1 MIVRS
6 MPMGCSFKWLTT
18 YLTTDPKA
26 QTAERVAFTH
36 TINLA
41 YDDVGSAVD
50 TMLHTYRDR
59 DLLKAEAGI
68 RRGGSSVE
76 KPVKHVS
83 LAWHVSE
90 RPTQAVMIEAA
101 TSYLRAMGW
110 QDHECL
116 VVGHTDK
123 KHPHIHLMIN
133 VIHPER
139 GTRLNDSYER
149 RRAQNWALDY
159 ERARG
164 QIWCPERLKPV
175 AEREPSPPRNVW
187 EWLKAIDDPGRMGIG
202 STSHPSKIE
211 YDAPS
216 RQWRGEEWQ
225 HLKQQQKEERLA
237 FFDGGKAAYRAARL
251 QAYRDVRAT
260 YRRDWADLHALRR
273 AGAPKMLVA
282 EVRAAI
288 ADRQTV
294 SLTESAKRAAQ
305 DLRHARDDAYRALLE
320 GQKVARAE
328 LIDWQE
334 QGFISPHLVQP
345 IPGRATSETAQAA
358 SPPPAT
364 APSPSVPSPTAP
376 AWAAQAGMVAQQR
389 SANRWLDR
397 AVDRLARA
405 AVAPQPES
413 GRGRLAAAHERLQKE
428 TTQPDKSV
436 RVPGIGPDR

>member
-6 MPMGCSFKWLTT
+6 MPMGRSFKWLAT

-59 DLLKAEAGI
+59 DLLKAEAGT

-90 RPTQAVMIEAA
+90 RPTQAVMIVAA

-149 RRAQNWALDY
+149 RRAQGWALDY
-159 ERARG
+159 ERAHG
-164 QIWCPERLKPV
+164 QVWCAERLKPV
-175 AEREPSPPRNVW
+175 AERAPSPPRNVW
-187 EWLKAIDDPGRMGIG
+187 QQLQAIDGIG
-202 STSHPSKIE
+202 HDAGHVRDRPLDIDYE
-211 YDAPS
+211 APS
-216 RQWRGEEWQ
+216 RVWRGQEWQ

-251 QAYRDVRAT
+251 QAYRDVRAA

-294 SLTESAKRAAQ
+294 SLGERARTAAQ
-305 DLRHARDDAYRALLE
+305 DLRHARDDAYRALLD
-320 GQKVARAE
+320 GQKAARAE
-328 LIDWQE
+328 LIDRQE

-345 IPGRATSETAQAA
+345 SPGRATPEIAQEA

-364 APSPSVPSPTAP
+364 VPPPSVPSPTAP

-397 AVDRLARA
+397 AVGRLAQA

-413 GRGRLAAAHERLQKE
+413 GRSRLATAHKRLQGE
-428 TTQPDKSV
+428 TPQPDKSV